1 MHKIVITNAKH
12 MQNICQKYAKNAKN
26 RLNMQKYAKNKQKA

>member
-1 MHKIVITNAKH
+1 
-12 MQNICQKYAKNAKN
+12 MQNICRTYAKNMQKMQKN